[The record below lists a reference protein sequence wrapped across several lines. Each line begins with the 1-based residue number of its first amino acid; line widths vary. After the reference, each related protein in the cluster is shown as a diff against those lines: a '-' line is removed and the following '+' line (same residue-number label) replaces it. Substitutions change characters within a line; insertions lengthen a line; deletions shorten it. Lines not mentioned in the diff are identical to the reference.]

1 MAASREAEFA
11 EAGGS
16 GRACPVQGFAQDRF
30 VEVRHIF
37 EEHIGNEADVGASL
51 AVSIAGEL
59 VVDLWGGWADP
70 DRTRLWQEDSLVNVY
85 SVSKTMAATTVLLLA
100 DKGALDLD
108 ATVASYWP
116 EFAQGGKEEIK
127 LRHLMAHSAGLSGW
141 KEPMVPTD
149 LFDWE
154 KATTLLARQ
163 QPYWQ
168 PGSAPGYHGITQ
180 GFLVGEVVR
189 RATGEML
196 GDIFRREIAEPLG
209 ADFHLGMDVRHL
221 DRVVP
226 MIAERASGG
235 PSRGAPT
242 ELMIN
247 AVTNPMLYPFMT
259 DATRTAEWTAAH
271 IYAANGQGNARSIAK
286 VHALLA
292 NGGEAGGR
300 RLMSEEGCRRAQH
313 LEIEGVDRVLG
324 IPARFGMGFG
334 LPGDWLE
341 APHPDCIFWPGSG
354 GAMSLVDLRSRMSFG
369 YAMNQRG
376 GSGALVDLRAMKLLR
391 AVWAALPGF

>member
-1 MAASREAEFA
+1 MGTSMESEW
-11 EAGGS
+11 GV
-16 GRACPVQGFAQDRF
+16 PVQGFAQDRF
-30 VEVRHIF
+30 AEVQRIFERHIA
-37 EEHIGNEADVGASL
+37 EGVDVGASL
-51 AVSIAGEL
+51 AVSVAGEM
-59 VVDLWGGWADP
+59 VVDLWGGWADA
-70 DRTRLWQEDSLVNVY
+70 DRTRLWREDSLVNVY
-85 SVSKTMAATTVLLLA
+85 SVSKTMAAITMLFLA
-100 DKGALDLD
+100 DKGGLDLD

-116 EFAQGGKEEIK
+116 EFAQGGKEDVR

-141 KEPMVPTD
+141 KEPMAPTD

-163 QPYWQ
+163 QPYWR

-189 RATGEML
+189 RATGDML
-196 GDIFRREIAEPLG
+196 GEVFRREIAEPLG
-209 ADFHLGMDVRHL
+209 ADFHLGLDARHFG
-221 DRVVP
+221 RVVP
-226 MIAERASGG
+226 MIAERAGSG
-235 PSRGAPT
+235 PPRATPT
-242 ELMIN
+242 DLMIN

-259 DATRTAEWTAAH
+259 DATGTAEWTAAH

-300 RLMSEEGCRRAQH
+300 GRRLMSEEGCRRALTLQ
-313 LEIEGVDRVLG
+313 IEGVDLVLG
-324 IPARFGMGFG
+324 LPARFGMGFG
-334 LPGDWLE
+334 LPGEWLE
-341 APHPDCIFWPGSG
+341 TPHPDCIFWPGSG

-376 GSGALVDLRAMKLLR
+376 GSGTLVDPRAMECLR
-391 AVWAALPGF
+391 AVWAALPSF